1 MSQGRA
7 VVGSMVGPTTAAAVS
22 WLPQVQVAAQPYA
35 GLTGVPRR
43 LLRCGRRPPVGEQLL
58 EGLGGGVGGGRNVDN

>member
-7 VVGSMVGPTTAAAVS
+7 VIGFMAGSATAAAVNC
-22 WLPQVQVAAQPYA
+22 WAQVQVAAQPYA
-35 GLTGVPRR
+35 GLTGIPRR

-58 EGLGGGVGGGRNVDN
+58 EGELGPTQVTSR